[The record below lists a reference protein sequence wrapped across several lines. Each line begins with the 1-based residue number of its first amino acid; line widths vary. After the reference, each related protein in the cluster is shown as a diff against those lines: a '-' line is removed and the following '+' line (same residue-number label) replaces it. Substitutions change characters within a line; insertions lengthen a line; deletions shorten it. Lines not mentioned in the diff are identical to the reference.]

1 MRKVVLTA
9 LAVLI
14 SLLTLVPHAE
24 GYEVDDTV
32 PEVTDRVARI
42 SFIRGDVQIR
52 RDRTD
57 DWEKADL
64 NLPIVEGD
72 EISTDANGRLEIQF
86 NGNTHLR
93 LAENTSVQIRQ
104 LADGGVAVSVS
115 RGVASV
121 RLRKFNSEKEFFEI
135 DAPGTTVALQREGAY
150 KIAAD
155 AQNDGEVKVSVT
167 DGGEARI
174 YSANSGFTLKS
185 GRSANVFVAGD
196 QAGEWETA
204 DAGQFSDEFD
214 SWTAERDDVIAR
226 SLKNAHYGKYYD
238 QDIYGADELNDHGDW
253 QYTNDYGFVWQPNQT
268 AIRSYRDW
276 SPYRY
281 GSWRW
286 VPPFGWTW
294 VNDEPWG
301 WATYHHGRWVWYRGR
316 WAWTPYGY
324 YRSNRSWWYPAL
336 VVVRVIN
343 RNICWYPLPYSY
355 GYYNY
360 NHSYHDYVGYR
371 DRRRRPRDGDP
382 RPGTGGTGSGGTGT
396 GVVPPSRRP
405 FERLPIEREPLPGE
419 TARKR
424 FDPKPLDTVVPPTGV
439 IFISAESFGVSKKI
453 GSMAPPE
460 VAKTALSKLDPR
472 SQTPPELP
480 AYQAVRSKMGREIA
494 VTPPVAEK
502 RVSSTTRLGAADRQQ
517 DVPLDVEL
525 RRSRMFG
532 NRQPANISPVVTV
545 PTEGQTTTRRTGAIE
560 RPPVPRRTII
570 PAPVE
575 RGGEQ
580 PPTDSSPVV
589 KENPRLDLPPRREP
603 KPREETPRF
612 EPKPRDESPRLE
624 PAPRRDPPKPREE
637 SPRVEPPRREPLPPK
652 EETPR
657 SDPPR
662 REPSPPRQEQP
673 RNDPPPR
680 REAPPPKSDPPKAN
694 PPAPRSDPGAG
705 SRKKEPAS

>member
-52 RDRTD
+52 RDGTD

-115 RGVASV
+115 RGVANV

-135 DAPGTTVALQREGAY
+135 DAPSTTVALQREGAY
-150 KIAAD
+150 KVIAEGKD
-155 AQNDGEVKVSVT
+155 DGEVRVAVT

-185 GRSANVFVAGD
+185 GRSAKVFVAGD

-204 DAGQFSDEFD
+204 DAGRFSDEFD

-226 SLKNAHYGKYYD
+226 SLKNAYYGKYYD
-238 QDIYGADELNDHGDW
+238 QDIYGAEELSDNGDW
-253 QYTNDYGFVWQPNQT
+253 QYTNDYGFVWQPNQS

-301 WATYHHGRWVWYRGR
+301 WATYHHGRWIWYRGR
-316 WAWTPYGY
+316 WVWTPYGY

-343 RNICWYPLPYSY
+343 RNICWYPLPYNY

-360 NHSYHDYVGYR
+360 NRSYHDYVGNR

-382 RPGTGGTGSGGTGT
+382 RPPGTGGTGSGGTGT
-396 GVVPPSRRP
+396 GAVPPSRPP

-424 FDPKPLDTVVPPTGV
+424 FDPKPLGTVVPRTGV

-460 VAKTALSKLDPR
+460 VAKTALSKLDPQ

-480 AYQAVRSKMGREIA
+480 AYRTVRSKMGREIA
-494 VTPPVAEK
+494 ATPPVSEK
-502 RVSSTTRLGAADRQQ
+502 RVSPTARLGAADRQQ
-517 DVPLDVEL
+517 DVPLDIEL

-532 NRQPANISPVVTV
+532 NRQPANVTPVIAV
-545 PTEGQTTTRRTGAIE
+545 PTEGQPTPRRTGAIE
-560 RPPVPRRTII
+560 RQSSPPRRAIDRT
-570 PAPVE
+570 PVD

-580 PPTDSSPVV
+580 TPPVETPIV
-589 KENPRLDLPPRREP
+589 KENPRIEIPPRREP
-603 KPREETPRF
+603 KPREESPRF
-612 EPKPRDESPRLE
+612 EPKPRDESPR
-624 PAPRRDPPKPREE
+624 A
-637 SPRVEPPRREPLPPK
+637 EPPRREPSPPK
-652 EETPR
+652 QESPR
-657 SDPPR
+657 TDPPR

-680 REAPPPKSDPPKAN
+680 RDS
-694 PPAPRSDPGAG
+694 PAPKNGPPNRIRLP
-705 SRKKEPAS
+705 